1 MSLMLTPIY
10 QTWALSLGK
19 ADPWVRLIPSPCC
32 GCAHSQPVSPSE
44 DPRARRD
51 PQLQGEECTVSP
63 EPVMLAT

>member
-10 QTWALSLGK
+10 QTWALSLGE

-32 GCAHSQPVSPSE
+32 GAPFSACVPLGRPQGSPRSK
-44 DPRARRD
+44 
-51 PQLQGEECTVSP
+51 QLQGEECTVSP